1 MAPTSTTDITHFAY
15 DFDLPASE
23 AVSTGGLL
31 YLSGHIGDDDDGNV
45 PDTLAEQTE
54 QMMRNVAASLKTV
67 GASFDDVFKCRLMLT
82 DMTRLDEVF
91 EIYRLY
97 FKPLCLPVCTTFGVS
112 ALAYGAQVEIEV
124 SLKNVK

>member
-1 MAPTSTTDITHFAY
+1 MAPTSITDIVHFPY

-23 AVSTGGLL
+23 AVSTGGILH
-31 YLSGHIGDDDDGNV
+31 LSGHIGDDDDGNV
-45 PDTLAEQTE
+45 ADTLAEQTE

-67 GASFDDVFKCRLMLT
+67 GATFDDVFKCRLMLT
-82 DMTRLDEVF
+82 DIGRLEEVF

-97 FKPLCLPVCTTFGVS
+97 FKPLRIPVCTTFGVS
-112 ALAYGAQVEIEV
+112 ALAYDAQVEIEV